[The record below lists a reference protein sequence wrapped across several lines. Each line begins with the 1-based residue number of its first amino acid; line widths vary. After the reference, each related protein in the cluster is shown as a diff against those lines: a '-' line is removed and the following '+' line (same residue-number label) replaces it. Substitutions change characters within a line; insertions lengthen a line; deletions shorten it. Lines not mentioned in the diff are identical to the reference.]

1 MQKTYDAYS
10 DMDFRYFK
18 TQCYEHHTRFKN
30 LFVTTTPPASIEYP
44 DLVSRVALLNP
55 VFRRSPEA
63 RAAVEARAAEISR
76 GELDSAAPLARWF
89 TRTAS
94 ERAAREATAGW
105 LRAVSP
111 EGYATAYTAF
121 ATGDETYANRIGDI
135 QAPLLALT
143 GSGDGNTV
151 ESNNTENSN
160 NTTAS
165 GNEMASNNVVG
176 ADNTLA
182 SGNDILTGNDAFSS
196 NSTLSENDVAVDRSF
211 GSDNEIAS
219 NNSLLS
225 DNAIGSNNTVTSET
239 TKIEIENEAEISV
252 NEVAAATLV
261 AADDEAEVLLD
272 DLSVDYGT
280 LTGAGNDMA
289 FDLDQANTLV
299 DGDTLDD
306 ISLTLAG
313 SFEQTVEATAGEA
326 YADDAT
332 DGGAGTMLSDIIG
345 NVAIDVQNTADAS
358 AVANAQGITQTIASG
373 GNVMLNSLDMSITGG
388 DSSFAQTADD
398 IIA

>member
-1 MQKTYDAYS
+1 
-10 DMDFRYFK
+10 
-18 TQCYEHHTRFKN
+18 
-30 LFVTTTPPASIEYP
+30 
-44 DLVSRVALLNP
+44 
-55 VFRRSPEA
+55 
-63 RAAVEARAAEISR
+63 
-76 GELDSAAPLARWF
+76 
-89 TRTAS
+89 
-94 ERAAREATAGW
+94 
-105 LRAVSP
+105 
-111 EGYATAYTAF
+111 
-121 ATGDETYANRIGDI
+121 
-135 QAPLLALT
+135 
-143 GSGDGNTV
+143 
-151 ESNNTENSN
+151 
-160 NTTAS
+160 
-165 GNEMASNNVVG
+165 
-176 ADNTLA
+176 
-182 SGNDILTGNDAFSS
+182 
-196 NSTLSENDVAVDRSF
+196 VAVDRSF

-299 DGDTLDD
+299 DGDTIDD